1 MSSIKQEACF
11 SLGFLQLLD
20 LICGP
25 QVNMSRLS
33 MIYVDMKCSV
43 IYYCD
48 TKGGGGKTYERTD
61 SVT

>member
-1 MSSIKQEACF
+1 MHEMLVFNAGLHRGKM
-11 SLGFLQLLD
+11 
-20 LICGP
+20 ICGP